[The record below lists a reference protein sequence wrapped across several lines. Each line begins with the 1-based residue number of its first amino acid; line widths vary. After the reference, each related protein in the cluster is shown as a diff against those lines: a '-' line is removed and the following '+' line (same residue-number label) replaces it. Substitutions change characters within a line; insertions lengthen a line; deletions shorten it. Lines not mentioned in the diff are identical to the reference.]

1 MQKRLR
7 KTTQSADLRLPL
19 VVVAVVGL
27 LLLIFYVIL
36 TVLTLKMMI
45 INSVAW
51 KTLLTYGIVTAC
63 VYLIIAGYVL
73 TIYLLRHKRIT
84 LANEAAELMT
94 TEIGDMF
101 RYVVNIPYA
110 IADEQGMV
118 KIVSNRLQE
127 ILQFASPICNQPLSS
142 FCRVP
147 IEDVVTYVKTGK
159 VAADVDVSTDGVEDR
174 REHPMFTIL
183 DGRRYDLRCF
193 GMRSHG
199 KDYYFIIFDDTTEL
213 EEAKDR
219 LRTED
224 PVVAYVVIDNLQE
237 LTQYVRVNYKTAV
250 NEIEIRLRDWI
261 AGMKG
266 LIREYER
273 EKYLLV
279 FNRRAL
285 EECLKDHFSILDT
298 IRNIQLGDNSFPVTI
313 SIGVGAV
320 EGSVEDKARAASD
333 ALDIAL
339 QKGGDQAAVN
349 NGSITIYGGR
359 VNAIGG
365 STTITS
371 RVNSAYLCKLISEAG
386 NVLIMGHRNPDYDSI
401 GSCVGLARLA
411 ISARGGDASKVRV
424 VVDRSHENFRS
435 CFDILGSYP
444 EYRQLFING
453 DTAKADAVREDTLLI
468 LTDVSNPAN
477 TESPKLFEKVC
488 AIKSPEGENERNTCR
503 VVIVDHHRRPDQL
516 YTKQPLLVYIR
527 PKVPAAGELVSEMIQ
542 QSPYYDKLLKEEA
555 NLLLA
560 GIMLDTKNFTLGVTP
575 QTFLAAEYLYSRG
588 ANADVVK
595 GLFAENVEDL
605 YSICD
610 IESHTRIYRG
620 KIAITWQSLDH
631 SATENDSVNM
641 AKAADRLMNIKGV
654 EASFALL
661 RHEDTVSISA
671 RSRNKINVEV
681 IMKRLGGGGHYDM
694 AGGVMTHT
702 NLEEACVRLKAILDD
717 YLDNEYE
724 QEKGARRA

>member
-1 MQKRLR
+1 MQQKNQK
-7 KTTQSADLRLPL
+7 KTLNADLRLPL
-19 VVVAVVGL
+19 IVVAAVGIL
-27 LLLIFYVIL
+27 LFGFYVL
-36 TVLTLKMMI
+36 LAALDSDRQHLVSYGLVL
-45 INSVAW
+45 A
-51 KTLLTYGIVTAC
+51 G
-63 VYLIIAGYVL
+63 VYLIVAGYVL
-73 TIYLLRHKRIT
+73 TSYLIRHRRIT
-84 LANEAAELMT
+84 LANDAADRMT

-159 VAADVDVSTDGVEDR
+159 PAADVETSTDGVTDR

-193 GMRSHG
+193 GMRSQG

-213 EEAKDR
+213 EETKNR
-219 LRTED
+219 LHAED
-224 PVVAYVVIDNLQE
+224 PIVVYVVIDNLQE

-250 NEIEIRLRDWI
+250 NEIEIRLRDWV

-266 LIREYER
+266 LIREYDR
-273 EKYLLV
+273 EKYLIV
-279 FNRRAL
+279 FNRKAL
-285 EECLKDHFSILDT
+285 EDCVRDHFSILDT

-320 EGSVEDKARAASD
+320 EGSVEDKSRAASD

-349 NGSITIYGGR
+349 DGNIAIYGGR

-371 RVNSAYLCKLISEAG
+371 RVNSAYLCKLIAEAG

-411 ISARGGDASKVRV
+411 ICARGGDASKVRV

-435 CFDILGSYP
+435 CYDLLGGGASSYP
-444 EYRQLFING
+444 EHRQLFISRENLH
-453 DTAKADAVREDTLLI
+453 TDAVQEDTLLI

-477 TESPKLFEKVC
+477 TESPKLFEKIC
-488 AIKSPEGENERNTCR
+488 SMKGDEGNSERNTCR

-516 YTKQPLLVYIR
+516 YKKQPLLVYIR
-527 PKVPAAGELVSEMIQ
+527 PKVPAAGELVSEMLQ

-560 GIMLDTKNFTLGVTP
+560 GIMLDTKNFSVNVTP

-595 GLFAENVEDL
+595 SLFAENVEDL
-605 YSICD
+605 YSICE
-610 IESHTRIYRG
+610 IESRTRIYRG
-620 KIAITWQSLDH
+620 KIAITWQSIDH
-631 SATENDSVNM
+631 PATEKDSVNM

-661 RHEDTVSISA
+661 RHEDKVAISA

-681 IMKRLGGGGHYDM
+681 IMKRLGGGGHFDM
-694 AGGVMTHT
+694 AGSLMTHT
-702 NLEEACVRLKAILDD
+702 SLEEACVQLKSILDD
-717 YLDNEYE
+717 YMDHEYE
-724 QEKGARRA
+724 QEKTTKR

>member
-1 MQKRLR
+1 MQNHQK
-7 KTTQSADLRLPL
+7 KTQNADLRLPL
-19 VVVAVVGL
+19 IVVAAVGL
-27 LLLIFYVIL
+27 LLLIIYV
-36 TVLTLKMMI
+36 VLALFDFDRQQMI
-45 INSVAW
+45 S
-51 KTLLTYGIVTAC
+51 YGAVLAG
-63 VYLIIAGYVL
+63 VYLIVAGYVL
-73 TIYLLRHKRIT
+73 TSYLIRHRRIT
-84 LANEAAELMT
+84 LANEAANLMT

-127 ILQFASPICNQPLSS
+127 ILQFASPICNKPLSS

-147 IEDVVTYVKTGK
+147 IEDVVTFVKTGK
-159 VAADVDVSTDGVEDR
+159 PAADVETTTDGVVKTI
-174 REHPMFTIL
+174 EHPMFTIL

-193 GMRSHG
+193 GMRSQG
-199 KDYYFIIFDDTTEL
+199 KDYYFIIFEDTTDL
-213 EEAKDR
+213 EETKAR
-219 LRTED
+219 LHAED

-237 LTQYVRVNYKTAV
+237 LTQYVRVNYKTAT
-250 NEIEIRLRDWI
+250 NEIELRLRDWC

-279 FNRRAL
+279 FNRSSL
-285 EECLKDHFSILDT
+285 EECVRDRFSILDT

-349 NGSITIYGGR
+349 DGSITIYGGR
-359 VNAIGG
+359 VNALGE

-371 RVNSAYLCKLISEAG
+371 RVNSAYLCKLIAEAG

-411 ISARGGDASKVRV
+411 ICARGGDASKVRV
-424 VVDRSHENFRS
+424 VVDRLHENFRA
-435 CFDILGSYP
+435 CFDLLGPEP
-444 EYRQLFING
+444 EYRQLFISG
-453 DTAKADAVREDTLLI
+453 ETARADAVRDDTLLI

-488 AIKSPEGENERNTCR
+488 AIKGTEAESERNTCR

-516 YTKQPLLVYIR
+516 YKKQPLLVYIR
-527 PKVPAAGELVSEMIQ
+527 PKVPAAGELVSEMLQ
-542 QSPYYDKLLKEEA
+542 QSPYYDRLLKEEA
-555 NLLLA
+555 NLILA
-560 GIMLDTKNFTLGVTP
+560 GIMLDTKNFTVGVTS
-575 QTFLAAEYLYSRG
+575 QTFLAAEYLYSKG

-595 GLFAENVEDL
+595 GLFAEDVEDL

-620 KIAITWQSLDH
+620 KLAITWQSLDH
-631 SATENDSVNM
+631 PATESDSVNM

-661 RHEDTVSISA
+661 RHDDVVSISA
-671 RSRNKINVEV
+671 RSRNKINVEL

-694 AGGVMTHT
+694 AGSVMTHT
-702 NLEEACVRLKAILDD
+702 TLEEACVRLKGILDD
-717 YLDNEYE
+717 YMDHEYE
-724 QEKGARRA
+724 QEKGSKRS